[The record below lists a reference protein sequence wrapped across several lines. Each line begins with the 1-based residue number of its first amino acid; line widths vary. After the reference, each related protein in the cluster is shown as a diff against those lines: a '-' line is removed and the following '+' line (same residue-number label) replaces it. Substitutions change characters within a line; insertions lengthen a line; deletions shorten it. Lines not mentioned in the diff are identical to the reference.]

1 MVESINRI
9 CNPLEGSINE
19 KLSRIKEAFH
29 KKMSMDTANHYIV
42 RGERGMEKRIE
53 IDRSLIVFP
62 DAFTEIKLTE
72 IAE

>member
-19 KLSRIKEAFH
+19 KLSRIKEAFQ
-29 KKMSMDTANHYIV
+29 KEMSMDTAQHYIV
-42 RGERGMEKRIE
+42 KGERGMEKRIE

-62 DAFTEIKLTE
+62 DAFTEIKLTT
-72 IAE
+72 